1 VLGGFF
7 SALFQPLFKYHLVS
21 EIHGEHI
28 LRPMGSSLISKIK
41 FKFFKI
47 FSMFNFSVAK
57 SIRTL
62 SPSMT
67 TMIENVYGIQIAEKV
82 YFVPNRV
89 DMKVFNKYKTD
100 YGIGDTLKIITV
112 GRFTKLKNHM
122 SLIQDLYKSNIN
134 FDLTIIGGGQ
144 LKTQY
149 LALIKELK
157 IEDRVHIYDNLS
169 QNEICELL
177 CKSDIYV
184 HYSVSEG
191 VPRAILEAM
200 AIGLPVIVSKVGY
213 VQGILIDGD
222 NSKLISTNEPK
233 ALIEAINFFS
243 KESNRKIIGTKARQD
258 IIENFSWEN
267 VFTKYRKFI
276 LS

>member
-1 VLGGFF
+1 
-7 SALFQPLFKYHLVS
+7 
-21 EIHGEHI
+21 
-28 LRPMGSSLISKIK
+28 
-41 FKFFKI
+41 
-47 FSMFNFSVAK
+47 
-57 SIRTL
+57 
-62 SPSMT
+62 
-67 TMIENVYGIQIAEKV
+67 
-82 YFVPNRV
+82 
-89 DMKVFNKYKTD
+89 
-100 YGIGDTLKIITV
+100 
-112 GRFTKLKNHM
+112 
-122 SLIQDLYKSNIN
+122 
-134 FDLTIIGGGQ
+134 
-144 LKTQY
+144 
-149 LALIKELK
+149 
-157 IEDRVHIYDNLS
+157 
-169 QNEICELL
+169 LL

>member
-1 VLGGFF
+1 MMVKIVHVSANQYPKLTQEHHSKAIWKELAKGCDEYHVIARSQNMRFKHYVEGNIHLHLVPSFGKRQAVFALTSFVLFFYFWRIRPTHVLVQCPVLGGFF

-149 LALIKELK
+149 LAL
-157 IEDRVHIYDNLS
+157 
-169 QNEICELL
+169 
-177 CKSDIYV
+177 
-184 HYSVSEG
+184 
-191 VPRAILEAM
+191 
-200 AIGLPVIVSKVGY
+200 
-213 VQGILIDGD
+213 
-222 NSKLISTNEPK
+222 
-233 ALIEAINFFS
+233 
-243 KESNRKIIGTKARQD
+243 
-258 IIENFSWEN
+258 
-267 VFTKYRKFI
+267 
-276 LS
+276 